1 MVEYARRLRFESS
14 SLSCREWRIEK
25 RERGEGGESEN
36 ERERRER
43 ERKRKG

>member
-14 SLSCREWRIEK
+14 SLSCRERRIEK
-25 RERGEGGESEN
+25 REEGGSKN

-43 ERKRKG
+43 EKEERIR

>member
-25 RERGEGGESEN
+25 RERGESEN

-43 ERKRKG
+43 EKEERIR